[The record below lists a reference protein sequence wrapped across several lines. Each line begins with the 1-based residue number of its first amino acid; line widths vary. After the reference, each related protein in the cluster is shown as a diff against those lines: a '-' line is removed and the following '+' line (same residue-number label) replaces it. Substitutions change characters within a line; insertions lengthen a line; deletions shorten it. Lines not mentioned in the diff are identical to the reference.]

1 MVDVQRLVFAQP
13 YWPAFSSGAV
23 DFIPLLDGC
32 LHVRRRA
39 ARIPLL
45 FFFYIYYCSSWE
57 KAACS
62 GDSVCQLKGHS
73 ADGFTAPVYFIF
85 DDKI

>member
-39 ARIPLL
+39 ARIR
-45 FFFYIYYCSSWE
+45 
-57 KAACS
+57 
-62 GDSVCQLKGHS
+62 

-85 DDKI
+85 DEKI

>member
-45 FFFYIYYCSSWE
+45 FFLIYIIVRVGKKPHALAIQC
-57 KAACS
+57 AN
-62 GDSVCQLKGHS
+62 
-73 ADGFTAPVYFIF
+73 
-85 DDKI
+85 